1 MSGPLDNCGLRR
13 EVVYADKEVVDMLED
28 KDAEITR
35 LRAEL
40 AEVKA
45 ERDVWHKQN
54 VETTADVLRLGDELA
69 AKDEL
74 IREAMEALE
83 YISRK
88 ASHGNLYGDE
98 ARDMCCDIGPVAQ
111 EVLARLREKEGGK

>member
-1 MSGPLDNCGLRR
+1 MSDTPRTDCEIGNVRSITPH
-13 EVVYADKEVVDMLED
+13 LESEEYYR
-28 KDAEITR
+28 ALAHR
-35 LRAEL
+35 LSNFSRVLEREL
-40 AEVKA
+40 AE
-45 ERDVWHKQN
+45 
-54 VETTADVLRLGDELA
+54 
-69 AKDEL
+69 KDAL

-111 EVLARLREKEGGK
+111 EVLARLRETEGGK

>member
-1 MSGPLDNCGLRR
+1 MRGRKRIKRKRR
-13 EVVYADKEVVDMLED
+13 AD
-28 KDAEITR
+28 
-35 LRAEL
+35 
-40 AEVKA
+40 
-45 ERDVWHKQN
+45 
-54 VETTADVLRLGDELA
+54 
-69 AKDEL
+69 KDEL

-111 EVLARLREKEGGK
+111 EVLARLREKEGWK

>member
-45 ERDVWHKQN
+45 ERDVLHKQN

>member
-1 MSGPLDNCGLRR
+1 MPNMDGTGPRGKGPRTGRGLGNCSPVRGRKRIKRKRR
-13 EVVYADKEVVDMLED
+13 AD
-28 KDAEITR
+28 
-35 LRAEL
+35 
-40 AEVKA
+40 
-45 ERDVWHKQN
+45 
-54 VETTADVLRLGDELA
+54 
-69 AKDEL
+69 KDEL

-111 EVLARLREKEGGK
+111 EVLARLREKEGWK